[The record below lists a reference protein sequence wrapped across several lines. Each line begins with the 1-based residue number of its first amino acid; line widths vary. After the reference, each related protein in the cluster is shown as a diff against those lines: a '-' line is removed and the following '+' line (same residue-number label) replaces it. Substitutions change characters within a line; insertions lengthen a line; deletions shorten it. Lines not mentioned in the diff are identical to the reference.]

1 MRQTTRL
8 LVPPRT
14 RTFAGQAR
22 RCANMHQMT
31 NHQIRCRKLC
41 AVKRIDLRAL
51 VFVCLISGAAA
62 FSPHAR
68 PSPLAPSSSPQSRT
82 LVGRLRSPYGQV
94 LLPLSSSSSKSES
107 SSSPKSS
114 SSPSSNNRLKKL
126 TKNIKKTLKLRDSA
140 AENEDTKRREK
151 WLGWMTAG
159 TPRNVDKVMMR
170 EAAVLGGLP
179 RSERYSSR
187 DWWHN
192 TVTMPSSSILRDVLS
207 PVMAMT
213 TWAMVISLVHRRL
226 LRRYPL
232 MAGHMCMS
240 SSPHS
245 LMVSALGLLLV
256 FRTNSAYQ
264 RFAEGRKI
272 WEGILNNARDLSRMT
287 KLYED
292 QIGKERRRRVQRLL
306 AAFPYLLR
314 YRIRPSS
321 VKDGGQMR
329 RYGDA
334 ATDDERDPKY
344 SLFLYQDMPT
354 KENDFE
360 AAKVASEE
368 EMTGM
373 SRRQKRDL
381 YWVDKRT
388 LPWRLL
394 PGDAM
399 EKCARAQ
406 NRPLWICDR
415 MATELRNVPDQD
427 GPIPFTNRERITL
440 VSLVDDLSKSI
451 GSCERIH
458 QTVVPLNYARHAL
471 RALTIWLLS
480 LPFALVKD
488 LGLLTAPVIFIISWM
503 LFGIYEI
510 GTRIEDPFQGTLRLS
525 ILCDQMRREVLSD
538 ELLRDT
544 AFTIDL
550 PQKEEEEK
558 SKVQFLPD
566 GEEDDDDSTGGSY
579 EDGGDD
585 RRRTMWVNGDVRPE
599 QIMRKFMKRE
609 AINRV
614 A

>member
-1 MRQTTRL
+1 MKNKMCSPRLRLRMRTSSTVSL
-8 LVPPRT
+8 S
-14 RTFAGQAR
+14 
-22 RCANMHQMT
+22 
-31 NHQIRCRKLC
+31 
-41 AVKRIDLRAL
+41 AL
-51 VFVCLISGAAA
+51 AIALSLIGSASA
-62 FSPHAR
+62 FSS
-68 PSPLAPSSSPQSRT
+68 PSTSHKLRIHKSSSPPM
-82 LVGRLRSPYGQV
+82 VP
-94 LLPLSSSSSKSES
+94 PLFASSKSDDKLDDESSSSGDSSSSSSSSKLDEMAKSFKQKFNIVTKKDREAEQS
-107 SSSPKSS
+107 S
-114 SSPSSNNRLKKL
+114 
-126 TKNIKKTLKLRDSA
+126 
-140 AENEDTKRREK
+140 RREK
-151 WLGWMTAG
+151 WLGWMATG
-159 TPRNVDKVMMR
+159 QKPRMADAVIMR
-170 EAAVLGGLP
+170 ESTLLGGLP

-192 TVTMPSSSILRDVLS
+192 TVNMPSSTVLKDVQG
-207 PVMAMT
+207 PVNAMT
-213 TWAMVISLVHRRL
+213 IWAGIVSVVHRIL
-226 LRRYPL
+226 LKRHPV
-232 MAGHMCMS
+232 MAGHMTMPTA
-240 SSPHS
+240 PHS
-245 LMVSALGLLLV
+245 MLVSALGLLLV

-272 WEGILNNARDLSRMT
+272 WEGILNYGRDLSRMI
-287 KLYED
+287 KLFEV

-334 ATDDERDPKY
+334 ATDDKRDPAN
-344 SLFLYQDMPT
+344 SLFLYLDAPT
-354 KENDFE
+354 KENDYE

-394 PGDAM
+394 KGDAM

-406 NRPLWICDR
+406 NRPLWVCDR
-415 MATELRNVPDQD
+415 MAKELISVPDQN
-427 GPIPFTNRERITL
+427 GPIPFTNRERMAL
-440 VSLVDDLSKSI
+440 VALVDGLSRSI

-471 RALTIWLLS
+471 RALTLWLLS

-488 LGLLTAPVIFIISWM
+488 LGLLTSPVLFIISWM

-525 ILCDQMRREVLSD
+525 ILCDQMRRDVLSD

-544 AFTIDL
+544 AYTIDL
-550 PQKEEEEK
+550 PKKKKEEISESSEQ
-558 SKVQFLPD
+558 QFAKD
-566 GEEDDDDSTGGSY
+566 GEEDDDEEEGQSDMY
-579 EDGGDD
+579 ENSGDD
-585 RRRTMWVNGDVRPE
+585 RQQMRWVNGAPASL
-599 QIMRKFMKRE
+599 MKQLTGKS
-609 AINRV
+609 
-614 A
+614 